1 MTEPLKGPKNLLQFR
16 TKKSKNN
23 REEDIPSPNIK
34 YSDFL
39 DFLTLTNSDLDSEC
53 QKAKNCS
60 QILKDKINN
69 NFTLNEILQ

>member
-39 DFLTLTNSDLDSEC
+39 DFLTLTNSD
-53 QKAKNCS
+53 
-60 QILKDKINN
+60 
-69 NFTLNEILQ
+69 